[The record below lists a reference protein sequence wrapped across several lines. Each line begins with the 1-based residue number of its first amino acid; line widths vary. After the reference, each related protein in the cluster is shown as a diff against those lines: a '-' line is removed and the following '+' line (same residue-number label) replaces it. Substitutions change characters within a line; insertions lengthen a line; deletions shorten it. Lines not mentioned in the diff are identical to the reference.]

1 MVSILD
7 FHIQPDKKD
16 GYGLQIFER
25 GSPQPLLRSSF
36 NYDLSYITQF
46 EINRLEPDRK
56 DPQGRMERIKE
67 FGGKLYDKLFTIDGD
82 L

>member
-1 MVSILD
+1 MATILD

-16 GYGLQIFER
+16 AYGLQIFER
-25 GSPQPLLRSSF
+25 GSSQPLLRSCF

-67 FGGKLYDKLFTIDGD
+67 FGGKPYDTLFTVDGD